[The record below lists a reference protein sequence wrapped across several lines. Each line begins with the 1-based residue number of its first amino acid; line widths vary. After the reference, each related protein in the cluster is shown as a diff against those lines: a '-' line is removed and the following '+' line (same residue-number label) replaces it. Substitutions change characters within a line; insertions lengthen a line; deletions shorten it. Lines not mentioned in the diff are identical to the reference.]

1 MKRPRICGRI
11 RRSGAGLVPLAA
23 AALIAC
29 STLVVTA
36 NAQGTEGTTVS
47 ADSPVE
53 QPSPSLLAYDSSYN
67 RDVSTA
73 SWTQALSYTLV
84 RGRMSLNANGTSTS
98 IDFPRSP
105 GLGGKNGTI
114 GGVLNFNALRGL
126 VFTLNGS
133 FNRVVSTDIL
143 SETSQRQNR
152 LKLSGQYSISP
163 LKGMSLQGVLSSE
176 LQRDHGRTIRP
187 LGQERLDSIPR
198 FDAAGVQVG
207 FDSIYVRDQRDSTY
221 MSGRQ
226 DGATAKMTW
235 SPKTWLQ
242 ITTDAAGTQI
252 HSATTSQL
260 RDFGRYV
267 GGVPVDVVHGSG
279 FESPNDSRTYQTR
292 LSYSGIRHATAWAN
306 VRGLHNTQGYFDPS
320 LRNFAAPGHKPGQE
334 KLSLD
339 QRGGTLHVD
348 YAPAKAP
355 SLSLEGNLNRSL
367 SGYLLRTGRSSLVT
381 SRSLQASS
389 GYTPSPRTQAN
400 ALLTIDRQENERQAS
415 GNGVTISRYLQAN
428 AAHRVSSR
436 LSLDAAG
443 TVSLTSFQYVDS
455 TLDQDNVRTYV
466 NAGGGYVV
474 SARCST
480 LVHFSTTQGHAVA
493 IDAARSGSNNVQ
505 TTYQMDAALRLGVT
519 RTLSI
524 TQDYLLNA
532 VYQIYDNAQAEK
544 RNVLS
549 RIRRIDTTISDSIF
563 SLATIR
569 VTHNFLFRDSGS
581 FTKPPGGSSREYNV
595 GNEVYQ
601 QTLGATLAIT
611 FATGVQVFATQSLSN
626 TRNYFP
632 ATKGRTVDN
641 RWNLA
646 IGATVERTI
655 MGGASLRGSAQHIG
669 AYTESSTPFG
679 PLNEQ
684 DDWLAGVTFHKDF

>member
-1 MKRPRICGRI
+1 MSRLRIW

-23 AALIAC
+23 AALLAC
-29 STLVVTA
+29 STLTGTA
-36 NAQGTEGTTVS
+36 NAQGTEGTPGS

-53 QPSPSLLAYDSSYN
+53 QPSPSQLAYDSSYN

-114 GGVLNFNALRGL
+114 GGVLNFNALQGL

-133 FNRVVSTDIL
+133 FNRVVSTDL
-143 SETSQRQNR
+143 VSETSQRQNR
-152 LKLSGQYSISP
+152 LKVSGQYSVSP
-163 LKGMSLQGVLSSE
+163 LKTMSLQGVLSSE
-176 LQRDHGRTIRP
+176 LQRDHGLTIRP
-187 LGQERLDSIPR
+187 LGQERLRLLTRYNAAGDSVGVDSI
-198 FDAAGVQVG
+198 FVH
-207 FDSIYVRDQRDSTY
+207 DQRDSTF

-235 SPKTWLQ
+235 SPKSWLQ
-242 ITTDAAGTQI
+242 IAADAAGTHIQP
-252 HSATTSQL
+252 ATTSQL
-260 RDFGRYV
+260 RDFARSV
-267 GGVPVDVVHGSG
+267 GGAPVEAVDRSR

-292 LSYSGIRHATAWAN
+292 LSYGGIRHATAWAN
-306 VRGLHNTQGYFDPS
+306 VRGLHNTQQYFDKS
-320 LRNFAAPGHKPGQE
+320 LRGQE
-334 KLSLD
+334 QLSLD
-339 QRGGTLHVD
+339 QRGGALHLD
-348 YAPAKAP
+348 YSPAKAP

-367 SGYLLRTGRSSLVT
+367 SGYALRTGRSSLVT
-381 SRSLQASS
+381 SRSLQASTA
-389 GYTPSPRTQAN
+389 YTPSPRTRAN
-400 ALLTIDRQENERQAS
+400 ALLTIDRQENARQAS
-415 GNGVTISRYLQAN
+415 GNGVTISRYLQSSAS
-428 AAHRVSSR
+428 HRVSSR

-466 NAGGGYVV
+466 NVGGGYVV

-595 GNEVYQ
+595 GSEVYQ

-611 FATGVQVFATQSLSN
+611 FAEGVQVFATQSLAN

-632 ATKGRTVDN
+632 ATQGQTVDN

-646 IGATVERTI
+646 VGATVERTL
-655 MGGASLRGSAQHIG
+655 MDGAVLRGSAQHIG
-669 AYTESSTPFG
+669 AYTESATPFG

-684 DDWLAGVTFHKDF
+684 DDWIAGVTFHKDF

>member
-1 MKRPRICGRI
+1 MSRLRICERI
-11 RRSGAGLVPLAA
+11 RRSGAGLVPLATG
-23 AALIAC
+23 ALLAC
-29 STLVVTA
+29 SAVTGTA
-36 NAQGTEGTTVS
+36 NAQVTEGKPGN
-47 ADSPVE
+47 ADSLVGQPVV
-53 QPSPSLLAYDSSYN
+53 QPGPPQVAYDSSYN

-73 SWTQALSYTLV
+73 SWTQALSYTLS
-84 RGRMSLNANGTSTS
+84 RGRMSLNASGTSTT

-114 GGVLNFNALRGL
+114 GGILNFNALRGL

-133 FNRVVSTDIL
+133 FNRVVSTDL
-143 SETSQRQNR
+143 VSETSQRQNR
-152 LKLSGQYSISP
+152 LKVSGQYSISP
-163 LKGMSLQGVLSSE
+163 LKTMSLQGVLSSE
-176 LQRDHGRTIRP
+176 LQRDHGLTIRP
-187 LGQERLDSIPR
+187 LGQERLRLLTRYNAAGDSVGVDSI
-198 FDAAGVQVG
+198 FVH
-207 FDSIYVRDQRDSTY
+207 DQRDSTF

-242 ITTDAAGTQI
+242 ITSDAAGTHI
-252 HSATTSQL
+252 DPATTSQL
-260 RDFGRYV
+260 RDFARYI
-267 GGVPVDVVHGSG
+267 GGAPVEVVDRSR
-279 FESPNDSRTYQTR
+279 FESPNDSRTYQTK
-292 LSYSGIRHATAWAN
+292 LSYSGIRRATAWAN
-306 VRGLHNTQGYFDPS
+306 VRGLHNTQQYFDKS
-320 LRNFAAPGHKPGQE
+320 LRGQE
-334 KLSLD
+334 QLSLD
-339 QRGGTLHVD
+339 QRGGALHVD
-348 YAPAKAP
+348 YAPANAP

-367 SGYLLRTGRSSLVT
+367 SGYALRTGRSSLVT
-381 SRSLQASS
+381 SRSLQAST
-389 GYTPSPRTQAN
+389 GYTPSPRTRAN
-400 ALLTIDRQENERQAS
+400 AILTIDRQQNERQAN
-415 GNGVTISRYLQAN
+415 GNGKTISRYLQAS

-466 NAGGGYVV
+466 NVGGGYVV

-595 GNEVYQ
+595 GSEIYQ

-611 FATGVQVFATQSLSN
+611 FAAGVQVFATQSLSN

-632 ATKGRTVDN
+632 ATNGRTVDN

-646 IGATVERTI
+646 IGATVERTL
-655 MGGASLRGSAQHIG
+655 MNGAALRGSAQHIG
-669 AYTESSTPFG
+669 AYTESSSPFD

-684 DDWLAGVTFHKDF
+684 DDWIAGVTFHKDF